1 MLYDIVM
8 VDQKKFFLMYF
19 FCFNY
24 FGEICNK
31 DCIDCNCFV
40 CLSCVDFEEYVY
52 YVFWSILE
60 FVDVKKENI
69 VNEMECLQK
78 MIIFYENEIVEIEK
92 WILNLEK
99 GYRKINVV
107 VDKQWKVWY
116 EEVDCMV
123 DKFKFD
129 IKKMKNK

>member
-19 FCFNY
+19 FCFKY
-24 FGEICNK
+24 FGEICDK

-40 CLSCVDFEEYVY
+40 CLCCVDFEEYVY

-78 MIIFYENEIVEIEK
+78 MIILYENEIVEIEK

-123 DKFKFD
+123 DKF
-129 IKKMKNK
+129 